1 MHHYPVSIT
10 ALATLMWNLVSFA
23 QLGPE
28 APNPGPAGI
37 TPQPDDL
44 GAPTAQTLTAPTT
57 ADFEQQVVERVNQE
71 RDAQGLA
78 PLKRN
83 VLLDSSAGTHSDN
96 MASRDFSAH
105 CDLDLVTSAFDR
117 ITAAGYVWNS
127 AAENIAAG
135 YTTPDF
141 VMNAWMSSSGH
152 RNNILSGSYREIG
165 IGHTHQPADFSNVRI
180 DANDDCVAD
189 GIDGPFYH
197 YWTQNF
203 GRRNDVYPVVINRE
217 AAETDTQGIDLYVYG
232 AGWAADMRFK
242 NENGT
247 WSLWESYSPNKSW
260 ELSSGNGVKQVE
272 VELRNIDN
280 TVRAASD
287 TIALTLP
294 CAVPDDQLDL
304 PIQTIDYQQTFQACS
319 LIAAASGFEINAP
332 GDVTFH
338 APRIALGPGF
348 KVQQGARFTVMSETP

>member
-1 MHHYPVSIT
+1 MHYYLVLIT
-10 ALATLMWNLVSFA
+10 ALAALMWNLVSFA
-23 QLGPE
+23 QFGPD
-28 APNPGPAGI
+28 ALNPLPGGI
-37 TPQPDDL
+37 TPQPDKL
-44 GAPTAQTLTAPTT
+44 SAPTAQTPT
-57 ADFEQQVVERVNQE
+57 DFEQQLVERVNQE
-71 RDAQGLA
+71 REAQGLG

-105 CDLDLVTSAFDR
+105 CDLDLVTSPFDR
-117 ITAAGYVWNS
+117 MSAAGYVWNS
-127 AAENIAAG
+127 AGENIAAG
-135 YTTPDF
+135 YATPDS
-141 VMNAWMSSSGH
+141 VMIAWMGSSGH

-165 IGHTHQPADFSNVRI
+165 VGHTHQPADFNNVRT
-180 DANDDCVAD
+180 DSNGDCVAD
-189 GIDGPFYH
+189 GNAGAFYH

-217 AAETDTQGIDLYVYG
+217 AAETDTRGVDLYVYG
-232 AGWAADMRFK
+232 AGWAADMRLK

-247 WSLWESYSPNKSW
+247 WSLWESYSSNKSW
-260 ELSSGNGVKQVE
+260 SLSVGSGVKQVE
-272 VELRNIDN
+272 VELRNNDN
-280 TVRAASD
+280 TVRTASD

-304 PIQTIDYQQTFQACS
+304 PIQTIDYQQTFQACL
-319 LIAAASGFEINAP
+319 LIAAASGLEINGP

-348 KVQQGARFTVMSETP
+348 KVQQGARFTVMSDTP